1 MNHLT
6 NVVSFVPLSCY
17 GSSLTR
23 FSSYSQLVR
32 LVPNAHVDRPHYGKQ
47 ATHLISS
54 NGRKDRPDQFYS
66 TSVYRLDRLNMNLY
80 DLCQS
85 SSQSPI
91 MINNTS
97 PVPVLMDHI
106 PSFHYGIKEVSGE
119 WNLAV
124 YISKKVYLPLTWR
137 ELR

>member
-1 MNHLT
+1 MNPLT
-6 NVVSFVPLSCY
+6 NAVSFVSFKL
-17 GSSLTR
+17 LR
-23 FSSYSQLVR
+23 IKSYSFFQL
-32 LVPNAHVDRPHYGKQ
+32 LSDSMVPNAHVDRPHYSKQ